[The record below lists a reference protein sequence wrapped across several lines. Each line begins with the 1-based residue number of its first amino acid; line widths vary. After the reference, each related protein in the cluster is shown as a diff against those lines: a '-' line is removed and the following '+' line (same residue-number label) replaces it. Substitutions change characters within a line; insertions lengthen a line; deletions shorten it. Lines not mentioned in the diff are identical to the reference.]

1 MILTSEPDDD
11 KLRLVLILH
20 LLLGEAEVENETSTI
35 EITIDGPEM
44 HLMKIVMRNPRRKWM
59 KVQKAE
65 RGTIGKEGDIK
76 LQGVHRLGHQGKQ
89 TEDAPS

>member
-1 MILTSEPDDD
+1 MTSEPDDD

-20 LLLGEAEVENETSTI
+20 LFLGEAEVENETSTI

-44 HLMKIVMRNPRRKWM
+44 HLMKIVMKNPRKKGM
-59 KVQKAE
+59 KGQKAE
-65 RGTIGKEGDIK
+65 GGTRGKEGDIK
-76 LQGVHRLGHQGKQ
+76 LPGVHPPGHQGKQ